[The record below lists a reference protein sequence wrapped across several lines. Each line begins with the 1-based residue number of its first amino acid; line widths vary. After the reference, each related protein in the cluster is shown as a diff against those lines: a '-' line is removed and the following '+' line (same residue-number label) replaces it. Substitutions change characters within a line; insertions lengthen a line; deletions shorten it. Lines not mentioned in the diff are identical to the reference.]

1 MTCHLYVLK
10 RSKGGNTLK
19 KVLIANRG
27 EIAIRIIRS
36 CKKLGIQTVAV
47 YSNTDADSLHVALAD
62 EAICIGPASSTES
75 YLNMNNIIAAA
86 EITHADAIH
95 PGYGFLA
102 ENSKFAR
109 LCAEHDIIFIGPTP
123 ETIDKMG
130 DKAEARKT
138 MIAAG
143 VPVIPGSKDVIP
155 TIEEARE
162 KAREIGVPLV
172 IKAVAGGGGKGMRIV
187 SREEDFDNLFHAA
200 KNEAKKAFGDDRVYI
215 EKFIKTARHIE
226 VQVIGDGHGDAVH
239 LYDRD
244 CSIQRNN
251 QKLIEEAP
259 AVIVP
264 DEVRVRMTTDA
275 VTAAKNINYRGAGT
289 LEFLYVEE
297 TQEYYFLEMNTRV
310 QVEHTVTEMVTGVDI
325 IEAQLKIALYD
336 EFDLKQEDI
345 QIVGFSME
353 CRINAEDPNHGFRP
367 SPGKVTALHLPAGP
381 GVRIDTFLYPN
392 CMVSPFYDSM
402 IGKFITFDKT
412 RDRAIKK
419 MIAALDE
426 TVIAGFETNLDY
438 QYRIVQHP
446 RYHENLVDI
455 KFLEKNHFLEG

>member
-1 MTCHLYVLK
+1 M
-10 RSKGGNTLK
+10 K

-36 CKKLGIQTVAV
+36 CKKLGIKTVAV

-138 MIAAG
+138 MISAG

-162 KAREIGVPLV
+162 KAQEIGMPLV

-187 SREEDFDNLFHAA
+187 SRQEDFDNLFHAA

-215 EKFIKTARHIE
+215 EKFILTARHIE

-264 DEVRVRMTTDA
+264 DEVRARMTTDA
-275 VTAAKNINYRGAGT
+275 VNAAKNINYRGAGT
-289 LEFLYVEE
+289 LEFLYVEDS
-297 TQEYYFLEMNTRV
+297 QEYYFLEMNTRV

-336 EFDLKQEDI
+336 EFDLKQEEI
-345 QIVGFSME
+345 QIMGFSME
-353 CRINAEDPNHGFRP
+353 CRINAEDPQHGFRP

-419 MIAALDE
+419 MLAALDE

>member
-1 MTCHLYVLK
+1 M
-10 RSKGGNTLK
+10 K

-36 CKKLGIQTVAV
+36 CKKLGIKTVAV

-138 MIAAG
+138 MISAG

-162 KAREIGVPLV
+162 KAQEIGVPLV

-187 SREEDFDNLFHAA
+187 SRQEDFDNLFHAA

-215 EKFIKTARHIE
+215 EKFIRTARHIE

-259 AVIVP
+259 AVIVS
-264 DEVRVRMTTDA
+264 DEVRARMTTDA
-275 VTAAKNINYRGAGT
+275 VNAAKNINYRGAGT

-336 EFDLKQEDI
+336 EFDLKQEEI
-345 QIVGFSME
+345 QIMGFSME
-353 CRINAEDPNHGFRP
+353 CRINAEDPQHGFRP

-419 MIAALDE
+419 MLAALDE

>member
-1 MTCHLYVLK
+1 M
-10 RSKGGNTLK
+10 K

-27 EIAIRIIRS
+27 EIAIRIIRT

-47 YSNTDADSLHVALAD
+47 YSTSDKDSLHVALAD
-62 EAICIGPASSTES
+62 EAYCIGPAQAQKS
-75 YLNMNNIIAAA
+75 YLNMNQIISAA
-86 EITHADAIH
+86 IVSNADAIH

-109 LCAEHDIIFIGPTP
+109 ACAEHDIIFIGPTP

-155 TIEEARE
+155 TVEEAIKMAE
-162 KAREIGVPLV
+162 TVGVPLV
-172 IKAVAGGGGKGMRIV
+172 VKAVAGGGGKGMRIV
-187 SREEDFDNLFHAA
+187 NDMADVEKLYHSA
-200 KNEAKKAFGDDRVYI
+200 KNEALKAFGDDRVYI

-226 VQVIGDGHGDAVH
+226 VQVLGDGKGDAIH

-264 DEVRVRMTTDA
+264 ADIREKMTSDA
-275 VTAAKNINYRGAGT
+275 VSAAKNINYRGAGT

-297 TQEYYFLEMNTRV
+297 TNDYYFLEMNTRV
-310 QVEHTVTEMVTGVDI
+310 QVEHTVTERVTGVDI
-325 IEAQLKIALYD
+325 IEAQLDIALD
-336 EFDLKQEDI
+336 DHFPFKQEDI
-345 QIVGFSME
+345 KIHGFAME
-353 CRINAEDPNHGFRP
+353 CRINAEDPAHNFRP
-367 SPGKVTALHLPAGP
+367 SPGKVQGLHLPGGP
-381 GVRIDTFLYPN
+381 GVRIDTFLYEN
-392 CMVSPFYDSM
+392 CTVSPYYDSM
-402 IGKFITFDKT
+402 IAKIITFDLT
-412 RDRAIKK
+412 RERTIQK
-419 MIAALDE
+419 MQTILDE
-426 TVIAGFETNLDY
+426 TVIDGFATNLDF
-438 QYRIVQHP
+438 QYRIIQHP
-446 RYHENLVDI
+446 NYVANTLDI

>member
-1 MTCHLYVLK
+1 M
-10 RSKGGNTLK
+10 K

-36 CKKLGIQTVAV
+36 CKKLGIKTVAV

-75 YLNMNNIIAAA
+75 YLNMKNIIAAA

-138 MIAAG
+138 MISAG

-162 KAREIGVPLV
+162 KAQEIGVPLV

-187 SREEDFDNLFHAA
+187 SRQEDFDNLFHAA

-215 EKFIKTARHIE
+215 EKFIRTARHIE

-264 DEVRVRMTTDA
+264 DEVRARMTTDA
-275 VTAAKNINYRGAGT
+275 VNAAKNINYRGAGT

-336 EFDLKQEDI
+336 EFDLKQEEI
-345 QIVGFSME
+345 QIMGFSME
-353 CRINAEDPNHGFRP
+353 CRINAEDPQHGFRP

-419 MIAALDE
+419 MLAALDE

>member
-1 MTCHLYVLK
+1 M
-10 RSKGGNTLK
+10 K

-36 CKKLGIQTVAV
+36 CKKLGIKTVAV

-138 MIAAG
+138 MISAG

-162 KAREIGVPLV
+162 KAQEIGVPLV

-187 SREEDFDNLFHAA
+187 SRQEDFDNLFHAA

-215 EKFIKTARHIE
+215 EKFIRTARHIE

-264 DEVRVRMTTDA
+264 DEVRARMTTDA
-275 VTAAKNINYRGAGT
+275 VNAAKNINYRGAGT
-289 LEFLYVEE
+289 LEFLYVEDS
-297 TQEYYFLEMNTRV
+297 QEYYFLEMNTRV

-336 EFDLKQEDI
+336 EFDLKQEEI
-345 QIVGFSME
+345 QITGFSME
-353 CRINAEDPNHGFRP
+353 CRINAEDPQHGFRP

-419 MIAALDE
+419 MLAALDE

>member
-1 MTCHLYVLK
+1 M
-10 RSKGGNTLK
+10 K

-36 CKKLGIQTVAV
+36 CKKLGIKTVAV

-75 YLNMNNIIAAA
+75 YLNMNQIIAAA
-86 EITHADAIH
+86 EITNADAIH

-109 LCAEHDIIFIGPTP
+109 LCAEHDIIFVGPTP
-123 ETIDKMG
+123 DTIDKMG

-215 EKFIKTARHIE
+215 EKFIRTARHIE

-264 DEVRVRMTTDA
+264 DDVRARMTTDA
-275 VTAAKNINYRGAGT
+275 VNAAKNINYRGAGT

-336 EFDLKQEDI
+336 EFDLKQEEI
-345 QIVGFSME
+345 QIMGFSME

-392 CMVSPFYDSM
+392 CTVSPFYDSM
-402 IGKFITFDKT
+402 IGKFITYDKS

-419 MIAALDE
+419 MLAALDE

>member
-1 MTCHLYVLK
+1 M
-10 RSKGGNTLK
+10 K

-36 CKKLGIQTVAV
+36 CKKLGIKTVAV

-138 MIAAG
+138 MISAG

-162 KAREIGVPLV
+162 KAQEIGMPLV

-187 SREEDFDNLFHAA
+187 SRQEDFDNLFHAA

-215 EKFIKTARHIE
+215 EKFILTARHIE

-264 DEVRVRMTTDA
+264 DEVRARMTTDA
-275 VTAAKNINYRGAGT
+275 VNAAKNINYRGAGT
-289 LEFLYVEE
+289 LEFLYVEDS
-297 TQEYYFLEMNTRV
+297 QEYYFLEMNTRV

-336 EFDLKQEDI
+336 EFDLKQEEI
-345 QIVGFSME
+345 QIMGFSME
-353 CRINAEDPNHGFRP
+353 CRINAEDPQHGFRP

-419 MIAALDE
+419 MLAALDE
-426 TVIAGFETNLDY
+426 TVIEGFETNLDY

>member
-1 MTCHLYVLK
+1 M
-10 RSKGGNTLK
+10 K

-36 CKKLGIQTVAV
+36 CKKLGIKTVAV

-62 EAICIGPASSTES
+62 EAICIGPSSSTES

-138 MIAAG
+138 MISAG

-162 KAREIGVPLV
+162 KAQEIGMPLV

-187 SREEDFDNLFHAA
+187 SRQEDFDNLFHAA

-215 EKFIKTARHIE
+215 EKFILTARHIE

-264 DEVRVRMTTDA
+264 DEVRARMTTDA
-275 VTAAKNINYRGAGT
+275 VNAAKNINYRGAGT
-289 LEFLYVEE
+289 LEFLYVEDS
-297 TQEYYFLEMNTRV
+297 QEYYFLEMNTRV

-336 EFDLKQEDI
+336 EFDLKQEEI
-345 QIVGFSME
+345 QIMGFSME
-353 CRINAEDPNHGFRP
+353 CRINAEDPQHGFRP

-419 MIAALDE
+419 MLAALDE

>member
-1 MTCHLYVLK
+1 M
-10 RSKGGNTLK
+10 K

-36 CKKLGIQTVAV
+36 CKKLGIKTVAV

-75 YLNMNNIIAAA
+75 YLNMNQIIAAA
-86 EITHADAIH
+86 EITNADAIH

-109 LCAEHDIIFIGPTP
+109 LCAEHDIIFVGPTP
-123 ETIDKMG
+123 DTIDKMG

-187 SREEDFDNLFHAA
+187 SREEDFENLFHAA

-215 EKFIKTARHIE
+215 EKFIRTARHIE

-264 DEVRVRMTTDA
+264 DDVRARMTTDA
-275 VTAAKNINYRGAGT
+275 VNAAKNINYRGAGT

-336 EFDLKQEDI
+336 EFDLKQEEI
-345 QIVGFSME
+345 QIMGFSME

-392 CMVSPFYDSM
+392 CTVSPFYDSM
-402 IGKFITFDKT
+402 IGKFITYDKT

-419 MIAALDE
+419 MLAALDE

>member
-1 MTCHLYVLK
+1 M
-10 RSKGGNTLK
+10 K

-36 CKKLGIQTVAV
+36 CKKLGINTVAV

-138 MIAAG
+138 MISAG

-162 KAREIGVPLV
+162 KAQEIGVPLV

-187 SREEDFDNLFHAA
+187 SRQEDFDNLFHAA

-215 EKFIKTARHIE
+215 EKFIRTARHIE

-264 DEVRVRMTTDA
+264 DEVRARMTTDA
-275 VTAAKNINYRGAGT
+275 VNAAKNINYRGAGT
-289 LEFLYVEE
+289 LEFLYVEDS
-297 TQEYYFLEMNTRV
+297 QEYYFLEMNTRV

-336 EFDLKQEDI
+336 EFDLKQEEI
-345 QIVGFSME
+345 QIMGFSME
-353 CRINAEDPNHGFRP
+353 CRINAEDPQHGFRP

-419 MIAALDE
+419 MLAALDE

>member
-1 MTCHLYVLK
+1 M
-10 RSKGGNTLK
+10 K

-36 CKKLGIQTVAV
+36 CKKLGIKTVAV

-75 YLNMNNIIAAA
+75 YLNMNNIIATA

-138 MIAAG
+138 MISAG

-162 KAREIGVPLV
+162 KAQEIGVPLV

-187 SREEDFDNLFHAA
+187 SRQEDFDNLFHAA

-215 EKFIKTARHIE
+215 EKFIRTARHIE

-264 DEVRVRMTTDA
+264 DEVRTRMTTDA
-275 VTAAKNINYRGAGT
+275 VNAAKNINYRGAGT

-336 EFDLKQEDI
+336 EFDLKQEEI
-345 QIVGFSME
+345 QIMGFSME
-353 CRINAEDPNHGFRP
+353 CRINAEDPQHGFRP

-419 MIAALDE
+419 MLAALDE

>member
-1 MTCHLYVLK
+1 M
-10 RSKGGNTLK
+10 K

-36 CKKLGIQTVAV
+36 CKKLGIKTVAV

-138 MIAAG
+138 MISAG

-162 KAREIGVPLV
+162 KAQEIGVPLV

-187 SREEDFDNLFHAA
+187 SRQEDFDNLFHAA

-215 EKFIKTARHIE
+215 EKFIRTARHIE

-264 DEVRVRMTTDA
+264 DEVRTRMTTDA
-275 VTAAKNINYRGAGT
+275 VNAAKNINYRGAGT

-336 EFDLKQEDI
+336 EFDLKQEEI
-345 QIVGFSME
+345 QIMGFSME
-353 CRINAEDPNHGFRP
+353 CRINAEDPQHGFRP

-419 MIAALDE
+419 MLAALDE

>member
-62 EAICIGPASSTES
+62 EAICIGPANSTES

-109 LCAEHDIIFIGPTP
+109 LCAEHDIVFIGPTP

-419 MIAALDE
+419 MLAALDE

>member
-1 MTCHLYVLK
+1 M
-10 RSKGGNTLK
+10 K

-36 CKKLGIQTVAV
+36 CKKLGIKTVAV
-47 YSNTDADSLHVALAD
+47 YSNTDTDSLHVALAD

-75 YLNMNNIIAAA
+75 YLNMNQIIAAA
-86 EITHADAIH
+86 EITNADAIH

-109 LCAEHDIIFIGPTP
+109 LCAEHDIIFVGPKP
-123 ETIDKMG
+123 DTIDKMG

-155 TIEEARE
+155 SIEEARE

-215 EKFIKTARHIE
+215 EKFIRTARHIE

-264 DEVRVRMTTDA
+264 DDVRVRMTSDA
-275 VTAAKNINYRGAGT
+275 VNAAKNINYRGAGT

-336 EFDLKQEDI
+336 EFDLKQEEI
-345 QIVGFSME
+345 HIMGFSME

-392 CMVSPFYDSM
+392 CTVSPFYDSM
-402 IGKFITFDKT
+402 IGKFITYDKT
-412 RDRAIKK
+412 RVRAIKK
-419 MIAALDE
+419 MLAALDE

>member
-1 MTCHLYVLK
+1 M
-10 RSKGGNTLK
+10 K

-36 CKKLGIQTVAV
+36 CKKLGIKTVAV

-62 EAICIGPASSTES
+62 EAVCIGPASSTES

-109 LCAEHDIIFIGPTP
+109 LCAEHDIVFIGPTP

-215 EKFIKTARHIE
+215 EKFIRTARHIE
-226 VQVIGDGHGDAVH
+226 VQVIGDGHGNAVH

-275 VTAAKNINYRGAGT
+275 VNAAKNISYRGAGT

-297 TQEYYFLEMNTRV
+297 IQEYYFLEMNTRV

-345 QIVGFSME
+345 QIMGFSME

-381 GVRIDTFLYPN
+381 GVRIDTFLYPD

-419 MIAALDE
+419 MLAALDE

>member
-1 MTCHLYVLK
+1 M
-10 RSKGGNTLK
+10 K

-36 CKKLGIQTVAV
+36 CKKLGIKTVAV

-62 EAICIGPASSTES
+62 EAICIGPATSTES

-138 MIAAG
+138 MISAG

-162 KAREIGVPLV
+162 KAQEIGMPLV

-187 SREEDFDNLFHAA
+187 SRQEDFDNLFHAA

-215 EKFIKTARHIE
+215 EKFILTARHIE

-264 DEVRVRMTTDA
+264 DEVRARMTTDA
-275 VTAAKNINYRGAGT
+275 VNAAKNINYRGAGT
-289 LEFLYVEE
+289 LEFLYVEDS
-297 TQEYYFLEMNTRV
+297 QEYYFLEMNTRV

-336 EFDLKQEDI
+336 EFDLKQEEI
-345 QIVGFSME
+345 QIMGFSME
-353 CRINAEDPNHGFRP
+353 CRINAEDPQHGFRP

-419 MIAALDE
+419 MLAALDE

>member
-1 MTCHLYVLK
+1 M
-10 RSKGGNTLK
+10 K

-36 CKKLGIQTVAV
+36 CKKLGIKTVAV

-138 MIAAG
+138 MISAG

-162 KAREIGVPLV
+162 KAQEIGVPLV

-187 SREEDFDNLFHAA
+187 SRQEDFDNLFHAA

-215 EKFIKTARHIE
+215 EKFIRTARHIE

-264 DEVRVRMTTDA
+264 DEVRTRMTTDA
-275 VTAAKNINYRGAGT
+275 VNAAKNINYRGAGT

-336 EFDLKQEDI
+336 EFDLKQEEI
-345 QIVGFSME
+345 QIMGFSME
-353 CRINAEDPNHGFRP
+353 CRINAEDPQHGFRP
-367 SPGKVTALHLPAGP
+367 SPGKVSALHLPAGP

-419 MIAALDE
+419 MLAALDE

>member
-1 MTCHLYVLK
+1 M
-10 RSKGGNTLK
+10 K

-36 CKKLGIQTVAV
+36 CKKLGIKTVAV

-109 LCAEHDIIFIGPTP
+109 LCAEYDIIFIGPTP

-138 MIAAG
+138 MISAG

-162 KAREIGVPLV
+162 KAQEIGVPLV

-187 SREEDFDNLFHAA
+187 SRQEDFDNLFHAA

-215 EKFIKTARHIE
+215 EKFIRTARHIE
-226 VQVIGDGHGDAVH
+226 VQVIGDGQGDAVH

-264 DEVRVRMTTDA
+264 DEVRARMTTDA
-275 VTAAKNINYRGAGT
+275 VNAAKNINYRGAGT
-289 LEFLYVEE
+289 LEFLYVEDS
-297 TQEYYFLEMNTRV
+297 QEYYFLEMNTRV

-336 EFDLKQEDI
+336 EFDLKQEEI
-345 QIVGFSME
+345 QIMGFSME
-353 CRINAEDPNHGFRP
+353 CRINAEDPQHGFRP

-419 MIAALDE
+419 MLAALDE

>member
-1 MTCHLYVLK
+1 M
-10 RSKGGNTLK
+10 K

-36 CKKLGIQTVAV
+36 CKKLGIKTVAV

-75 YLNMNNIIAAA
+75 YLNMNQIIAAA
-86 EITHADAIH
+86 EITNADAIH

-109 LCAEHDIIFIGPTP
+109 LCAEHDIIFVGPTP
-123 ETIDKMG
+123 DTIDKMG

-162 KAREIGVPLV
+162 KALEIGVPLV

-200 KNEAKKAFGDDRVYI
+200 KNEANKAFGDDRVYI
-215 EKFIKTARHIE
+215 EKFIRTARHIE

-264 DEVRVRMTTDA
+264 DDVRARMTTDA
-275 VTAAKNINYRGAGT
+275 VNAAKNINYRGAGT

-325 IEAQLKIALYD
+325 IEVQLKIALYD
-336 EFDLKQEDI
+336 EFDLKQEEI
-345 QIVGFSME
+345 QIMGFSME

-392 CMVSPFYDSM
+392 CTVSPFYDSM
-402 IGKFITFDKT
+402 IGKFITYDKT

-419 MIAALDE
+419 MLAALDE

-446 RYHENLVDI
+446 KYHENLVDI

>member
-1 MTCHLYVLK
+1 M
-10 RSKGGNTLK
+10 K

-62 EAICIGPASSTES
+62 EAICIGPASSSES

-226 VQVIGDGHGDAVH
+226 VQIIGDGHGDAVH

-275 VTAAKNINYRGAGT
+275 VTAAKNISYRGAGT

-419 MIAALDE
+419 MLAALDE

>member
-1 MTCHLYVLK
+1 M
-10 RSKGGNTLK
+10 K

-36 CKKLGIQTVAV
+36 CKKLGIKTVAV

-138 MIAAG
+138 MISAG

-162 KAREIGVPLV
+162 KAQEIGVPLV

-187 SREEDFDNLFHAA
+187 SRQEDFDNLFHAA

-215 EKFIKTARHIE
+215 EKFIRTARHIE

-264 DEVRVRMTTDA
+264 DEVRARMTTDA
-275 VTAAKNINYRGAGT
+275 VNAAKNINYRGAGT
-289 LEFLYVEE
+289 LEFLYVEDS
-297 TQEYYFLEMNTRV
+297 QEYYFLEMNTRV

-336 EFDLKQEDI
+336 EFDLKQEEI
-345 QIVGFSME
+345 QIMGFSME
-353 CRINAEDPNHGFRP
+353 CRINAEDPQHGFRP

-419 MIAALDE
+419 MLAALDE

>member
-1 MTCHLYVLK
+1 M
-10 RSKGGNTLK
+10 K

-36 CKKLGIQTVAV
+36 CKKLGIKTVAV

-75 YLNMNNIIAAA
+75 YLNMNQIIAAA
-86 EITHADAIH
+86 EITNADAIH

-109 LCAEHDIIFIGPTP
+109 LCAEHDIIFVGPTP
-123 ETIDKMG
+123 DTIDKMG

-264 DEVRVRMTTDA
+264 DDVRARMTTDA
-275 VTAAKNINYRGAGT
+275 VNAAKNINYRGAGT

-325 IEAQLKIALYD
+325 IEVQLKIALYD
-336 EFDLKQEDI
+336 EFDLKQEEI
-345 QIVGFSME
+345 QIMGFSME

-392 CMVSPFYDSM
+392 CTVSPFYDSM
-402 IGKFITFDKT
+402 IGKFITYDKT
-412 RDRAIKK
+412 RERAIKK
-419 MIAALDE
+419 MLAALDE

>member
-1 MTCHLYVLK
+1 M
-10 RSKGGNTLK
+10 K

-36 CKKLGIQTVAV
+36 CKKLGIKTVAV

-138 MIAAG
+138 MISAG

-162 KAREIGVPLV
+162 KAQEIGVPLV

-187 SREEDFDNLFHAA
+187 SRQEDFDNLFHAA

-215 EKFIKTARHIE
+215 EKFIRTARHIE

-264 DEVRVRMTTDA
+264 DEVRARMTTDA
-275 VTAAKNINYRGAGT
+275 VNAAKNINYRGAGT

-336 EFDLKQEDI
+336 EFDLKQEEI
-345 QIVGFSME
+345 QIMGFSME
-353 CRINAEDPNHGFRP
+353 CRINAEDPQHGFRP

-419 MIAALDE
+419 MLAALDE